1 MKQILRKFNRLSL
14 PAKALL
20 ALVFSQLV
28 QKGLPI
34 ITEPIYTRLLNTSE
48 YGTVSLFLS
57 WHEILVIFTSLCLS
71 KGVFNNGMMDYK
83 NDRDVFTLSLY
94 TLSCISTIFIGI
106 PVILFSTFIYNFMDL
121 SIELILYMFILLFF
135 EQTLALWTVRQRFE
149 YKYMAVTVLTIVLTV
164 LAPLSGIVGVLVSEN
179 KVFARIICEKNIFI
193 ISYIGVLILIIKKAK
208 GKINLLYWKYALKFN
223 IPLIPHYLSL
233 HILNHM
239 DRIQIAFVIGK
250 SAAGIYSIAYSGA
263 AAIKIFWQ
271 AINASLIPWT
281 YEKCSKKDFKKLKDL
296 TEILILGFGLLCVFF
311 MFLAPEVMKILA
323 PVSYHEGIYVIPSV
337 VAGVYFSVM
346 YYVFANIVYYY
357 KKPKYVMIGSCCS
370 AVINVILNAIF
381 IPIFGYLAAGYTTMF
396 AYGFQAFIDYYAL
409 RKVIGKDIYDK
420 KFLLM
425 TSSFVV
431 FVAILLNYIYDKT
444 FIRLGLVGAILLY
457 TIYYFS
463 KNKDIFSMFFQK
475 K

>member
-1 MKQILRKFNRLSL
+1 
-14 PAKALL
+14 
-20 ALVFSQLV
+20 
-28 QKGLPI
+28 
-34 ITEPIYTRLLNTSE
+34 
-48 YGTVSLFLS
+48 
-57 WHEILVIFTSLCLS
+57 
-71 KGVFNNGMMDYK
+71 
-83 NDRDVFTLSLY
+83 
-94 TLSCISTIFIGI
+94 
-106 PVILFSTFIYNFMDL
+106 
-121 SIELILYMFILLFF
+121 
-135 EQTLALWTVRQRFE
+135 
-149 YKYMAVTVLTIVLTV
+149 
-164 LAPLSGIVGVLVSEN
+164 
-179 KVFARIICEKNIFI
+179 
-193 ISYIGVLILIIKKAK
+193 
-208 GKINLLYWKYALKFN
+208 
-223 IPLIPHYLSL
+223 
-233 HILNHM
+233 
-239 DRIQIAFVIGK
+239 
-250 SAAGIYSIAYSGA
+250 
-263 AAIKIFWQ
+263 
-271 AINASLIPWT
+271 
-281 YEKCSKKDFKKLKDL
+281 
-296 TEILILGFGLLCVFF
+296 
-311 MFLAPEVMKILA
+311 MFLDPEVMKILV